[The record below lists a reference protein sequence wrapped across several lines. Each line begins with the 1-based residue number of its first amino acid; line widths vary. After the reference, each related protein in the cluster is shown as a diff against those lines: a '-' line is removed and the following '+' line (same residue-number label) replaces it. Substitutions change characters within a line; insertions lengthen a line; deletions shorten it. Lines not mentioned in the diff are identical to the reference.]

1 MGASCL
7 QDADDALVVF
17 SMAILRL
24 RPTLAS
30 ESRKCNF
37 VNTSERVVIR

>member
-24 RPTLAS
+24 SPTLAS
-30 ESRKCNF
+30 ESREKMLTYANALC
-37 VNTSERVVIR
+37 R